1 MEAVIGAGAL
11 LAWAGGALLVLSE
24 GRRGLAAG
32 LALAG
37 VGLALTIVGQP
48 IDAAVVAVMALVAA
62 LIQLR
67 GSGRPG
73 WAVVPTGSTPRII
86 LVIVAGVAGV
96 FAAVSLVPAPE
107 PAQARAAI
115 VVAGALAAARVLSTQ
130 HRSPALASAST
141 ICFAIA
147 ALEALVYPGVP
158 GAAIA
163 AAIAGGLLALLRG
176 GDPVADGN

>member
-1 MEAVIGAGAL
+1 MGAGAL
-11 LAWAGGALLVLSE
+11 LAWTGGGLLVLSE
-24 GRRGLAAG
+24 GRRGLAMG

-37 VGLALTIVGQP
+37 LGLALTIVAQP
-48 IDAAVVAVMALVAA
+48 TDAAVVALMALVAA

-67 GSGRPG
+67 RSGRPG
-73 WAVVPTGSTPRII
+73 WALLPTGSTPRIL
-86 LVIVAGVAGV
+86 LVIVAGVVGV
-96 FAAVSLVPAPE
+96 FAAVSLVPGPE

-141 ICFAIA
+141 ICFSIA
-147 ALEALVYPGVP
+147 TLEALVYPAQP

-176 GDPVADGN
+176 GGPVADGN